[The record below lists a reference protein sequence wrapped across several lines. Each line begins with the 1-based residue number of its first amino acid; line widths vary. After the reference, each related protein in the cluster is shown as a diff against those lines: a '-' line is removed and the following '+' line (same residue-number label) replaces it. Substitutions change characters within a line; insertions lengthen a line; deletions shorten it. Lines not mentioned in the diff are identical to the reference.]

1 MTGSSSGTATT
12 AGAREHARA
21 QEALAGQ
28 VAGQVA
34 GELAGGR
41 VTAMPVVP
49 ASAWPTPPDD
59 VDAADL
65 VWAETVAAGGYTHL
79 VVERGTAVRLTD
91 LTGDACAHV
100 LAFNADEPWERLN
113 VADTVKVQWQ
123 VYLTADHLLLSGQGR
138 ALASI
143 VADTS
148 GRHDSL
154 FGTTTRRRNDER
166 YGDGSAQ
173 GPAPAGRELFTLAA
187 AKHGLTRRDL
197 PPSVSFFQGV
207 TVDDAGRAR
216 VTGSAGPGAGVTLV
230 AEMRLLLLVANT
242 AHPLDPRPEFTCG
255 PLEVLAW
262 RSSPTTP
269 ADPRWTAAPEGR
281 RALEA
286 TAAYLTPK
294 GIR

>member
-1 MTGSSSGTATT
+1 MPGSSSGTATT
-12 AGAREHARA
+12 AGAREHARR
-21 QEALAGQ
+21 QEALAA
-28 VAGQVA
+28 AGPA
-34 GELAGGR
+34 GP
-41 VTAMPVVP
+41 MPVVP
-49 ASAWPTPPDD
+49 ATAWPTPPAD
-59 VDAADL
+59 VDPADL
-65 VWAETVAAGGYTHL
+65 VWAETVAPGGYTHL
-79 VVERGTAVRLTD
+79 LLQRGTAVRLTD

-100 LAFNADEPWERLN
+100 LAFNADERWERLN

-123 VYLTADHLLLSGQGR
+123 VHLTADHLLLSGQGR
-138 ALASI
+138 ALASN

-148 GRHDSL
+148 AHHDSL

-173 GPAPAGRELFTLAA
+173 GGAPAGRELFTLAA

-197 PPSVSFFQGV
+197 PPSISFFQGV
-207 TVDDAGRAR
+207 DVDDAGRAR
-216 VTGSAGPGAGVTLV
+216 VTGSAGPGAGVTLL
-230 AEMRLLLLVANT
+230 AEMPLLLLVANT
-242 AHPLDPRPEFTCG
+242 AHPLDPRPLFTCG

-269 ADPRWTAAPEGR
+269 DHARWTATPEGR

-286 TAAYLTPK
+286 TAAYLTTK